1 MTQGR
6 MKPGRT
12 SEPILQV
19 EHLQLRYETRG
30 RVLHA
35 VQDASIV
42 VAPGEAVGLAGESG
56 CGKSTLARAVLGLT
70 PAGIAHIRGGRIV
83 IAGRDVTWF
92 TPSQWEDLRGN
103 PVAMVFQDP
112 LSFLNPVMRVGA
124 QIAEGV
130 RLHDQ
135 TADLLRR
142 TRELLEFVRLP
153 ERVRR
158 RYPGELSGGMRQR
171 VMLAIALACRPRL
184 LIADEPT
191 TALDATTQMEILAL
205 LRRLREELRMSLLV
219 ISHDLGLL
227 RWNCDRVYVMYA
239 GHTVEHGPTERV
251 LAAPMHPYTQGLIA
265 ASRLARGA
273 DGHFATIGGDVPVA
287 DRLATACPFNARCPL
302 VMDICRRELPPE
314 FGMSEG
320 GAAKFGAGHA
330 ARCWAVRDAGSAVR
344 DA

>member
-1 MTQGR
+1 MT
-6 MKPGRT
+6 
-12 SEPILQV
+12 EPILRI
-19 EHLQLRYETRG
+19 EHLQLSYAARG
-30 RVLHA
+30 REMHA

-56 CGKSTLARAVLGLT
+56 CGKSTLARVALGLT
-70 PAGIAHIRGGRIV
+70 PEGISRIRGGRIV
-83 IAGRDVTWF
+83 IAGQDVTAF
-92 TPSQWEDLRGN
+92 TPRQWEDLRGR

-130 RLHDQ
+130 RLHDP
-135 TADLLRR
+135 TADPLGR
-142 TRELLEFVRLP
+142 TRELLDLVRLP
-153 ERVRR
+153 ERARR
-158 RYPGELSGGMRQR
+158 RYPAELSGGMRQR

-205 LRRLREELRMSLLV
+205 LRRLREALHMSLLV
-219 ISHDLGLL
+219 ITHDLGLL

-239 GHTVEHGPTERV
+239 GHTIEHGPTERV
-251 LAAPMHPYTQGLIA
+251 LTRPMHPYTQGLIA

-287 DRLATACPFNARCPL
+287 DRQVTACPFAARCPK
-302 VMDICRRELPPE
+302 VMEICRREMPGE
-314 FGMSEG
+314 VGTD
-320 GAAKFGAGHA
+320 HA
-330 ARCWAVRDAGSAVR
+330 ARCWAVPDA
-344 DA
+344 